1 MKMYRPH
8 RLCPRNSKPKEPSL
22 YRSLCVSILCMFLST
37 VMLVGTTFAWFHS
50 SAVSAVS
57 TITAGLNATASFV
70 TQEMVNSTKDGD
82 SLSWIPFDSYSV
94 NPFGSIPLSSNNA
107 KVVFLKL
114 ENKSSS
120 DIVYRFALNLLDDT
134 STDYSLS
141 NALYFG
147 FENIG
152 SLFGEV
158 TEKNFLSDAHIPG
171 MSTGADGTPTFT
183 FPATGSDGSPVDS
196 VDCLY
201 EHRCTDVQQDPA
213 SNISTVTYGG
223 KVHDVTV
230 SSNSTIYVAL
240 SLYTLNSTI
249 SNDYISIQLAMAVGQ
264 SELSEQLQPNV
275 VKYYTPPTVRNSE
288 ESSVEPMSSEQD
300 SDNSSSEE
308 SSIENPP
315 VPELPT
321 PADQQPTTGTNTTET
336 PTPPETPS
344 GSTTGTEGT
353 TGTSESGDTGT
364 TGTTGTTSDT
374 SGGGDTTVTENGS
387 ET

>member
-114 ENKSSS
+114 ENNS
-120 DIVYRFALNLLDDT
+120 DSEIVYRFALNLLDDT

-141 NALYFG
+141 KVLYFG
-147 FENIG
+147 FEGIS
-152 SLFGEV
+152 SLPEMGK
-158 TEKNFLSDAHIPG
+158 EKDFLSSYHIPG
-171 MSTGADGTPTFT
+171 TSADADGNSLTFT
-183 FPATGSDGSPVDS
+183 VPATGSDGSPVDS

-201 EHRCTDVQQDPA
+201 EHRCTNVQQDSA

-240 SLYTLNSTI
+240 SLYIPSTLDSTI
-249 SNDYISIQLAMAVGQ
+249 PNDYISIQLAMAVGQ
-264 SELSEQLQPNV
+264 YALSDQLQPNV
-275 VKYYTPPTVRNSE
+275 VKYYTPPTVRNPE
-288 ESSVEPMSSEQD
+288 ENNAKEPALTLAPDEAEQQQG
-300 SDNSSSEE
+300 EQQQG
-308 SSIENPP
+308 
-315 VPELPT
+315 
-321 PADQQPTTGTNTTET
+321 DQQQGDQQQGNQPQGNQQQGDQQQHE
-336 PTPPETPS
+336 
-344 GSTTGTEGT
+344 
-353 TGTSESGDTGT
+353 SENQ
-364 TGTTGTTSDT
+364 SDLPLPL
-374 SGGGDTTVTENGS
+374 ENLS
-387 ET
+387 

>member
-114 ENKSSS
+114 ENNSNSV
-120 DIVYRFALNLLDDT
+120 IVYRFALNLLDDT

-141 NALYFG
+141 KVLYFG
-147 FENIG
+147 FGGIDSSFEMAK
-152 SLFGEV
+152 
-158 TEKNFLSDAHIPG
+158 EKDFLSSSHIPG
-171 MSTGADGTPTFT
+171 MSTDTDGSLTFT
-183 FPATGSDGSPVDS
+183 VPATGSDGSPVDS

-201 EHRCTDVQQDPA
+201 EHRCTEVLQDSA
-213 SNISTVTYGG
+213 DNISTVTYGG

-230 SSNSTIYVAL
+230 SPNSITYVAL
-240 SLYTLNSTI
+240 SLYIPSTLDSTI
-249 SNDYISIQLAMAVGQ
+249 PNDCISIQLAMAVGQ
-264 SELSEQLQPNV
+264 SALSDQLQPNV
-275 VKYYTPPTVRNSE
+275 VKYYTPPTVRNSLAPDE
-288 ESSVEPMSSEQD
+288 AEQQQPQEQQPQEQQPQEQQPQEQQPQEQQPQEQQPQEQQPQEQQPQQEQQQEPS
-300 SDNSSSEE
+300 NSSPSAE
-308 SSIENPP
+308 SLS
-315 VPELPT
+315 
-321 PADQQPTTGTNTTET
+321 
-336 PTPPETPS
+336 
-344 GSTTGTEGT
+344 
-353 TGTSESGDTGT
+353 
-364 TGTTGTTSDT
+364 
-374 SGGGDTTVTENGS
+374 
-387 ET
+387 

>member
-70 TQEMVNSTKDGD
+70 TQEMVNSADGE

-114 ENKSSS
+114 ENNSNSV
-120 DIVYRFALNLLDDT
+120 IEYRFALNLLDDT
-134 STDYSLS
+134 STGYSLS
-141 NALYFG
+141 SALYFG
-147 FENIG
+147 FNNIG
-152 SLFGEV
+152 PLSGTE
-158 TEKNFLSDAHIPG
+158 TEKDFLSTAHIPG
-171 MSTGADGTPTFT
+171 MSTGADGNSLTFT
-183 FPATGSDGSPVDS
+183 VPATGSDDSPVDS

-201 EHRCTDVQQDPA
+201 EHRCTNVQQDSA

-230 SSNSTIYVAL
+230 SPNSTIYVAL

-249 SNDYISIQLAMAVGQ
+249 PNDYISIQLAMAVGQ
-264 SELSEQLQPNV
+264 SELSDQLQPNV
-275 VKYYTPPTVRNSE
+275 VKYYTPPTVRKAERQQGNQQQGNQQQGDQQQGDQQQGDQQQGDQQQGDQQQGDQQQGDQQQGDQQQHESE
-288 ESSVEPMSSEQD
+288 NQ
-300 SDNSSSEE
+300 SDLPLPL
-308 SSIENPP
+308 ENP
-315 VPELPT
+315 
-321 PADQQPTTGTNTTET
+321 
-336 PTPPETPS
+336 S
-344 GSTTGTEGT
+344 
-353 TGTSESGDTGT
+353 
-364 TGTTGTTSDT
+364 
-374 SGGGDTTVTENGS
+374 
-387 ET
+387 

>member
-114 ENKSSS
+114 ENNS
-120 DIVYRFALNLLDDT
+120 DSEIVYCFALNLLDDT
-134 STDYSLS
+134 STNYSLS
-141 NALYFG
+141 KVLYFG
-147 FENIG
+147 FEGIG
-152 SLFGEV
+152 SPFGTA
-158 TEKNFLSDAHIPG
+158 TEKGFLSAARIPG
-171 MSTGADGTPTFT
+171 MSTGADGTLTFT
-183 FPATGSDGSPVDS
+183 FPATDFDGSPVDS

-201 EHRCTDVQQDPA
+201 EHRCTEVLQDSA
-213 SNISTVTYGG
+213 DNISTVTYGG

-230 SSNSTIYVAL
+230 SPNSTIYVAL

-249 SNDYISIQLAMAVGQ
+249 PNDYISIQLAMAVGQ
-264 SELSEQLQPNV
+264 SALSDQLQPNV

-288 ESSVEPMSSEQD
+288 ENNAKEPALTLAPDEAEQQQG
-300 SDNSSSEE
+300 
-308 SSIENPP
+308 
-315 VPELPT
+315 
-321 PADQQPTTGTNTTET
+321 DQQQGDQQQGDQQQGDQQQGDQQQGNQPQGNQQQGNQQQGDQQQHE
-336 PTPPETPS
+336 
-344 GSTTGTEGT
+344 
-353 TGTSESGDTGT
+353 SENQ
-364 TGTTGTTSDT
+364 SDLPLPL
-374 SGGGDTTVTENGS
+374 ENLS
-387 ET
+387 

>member
-50 SAVSAVS
+50 SAISAVS
-57 TITAGLNATASFV
+57 TITAGFNATASFV

-134 STDYSLS
+134 STNYSLS
-141 NALYFG
+141 KVLYFG
-147 FENIG
+147 FEGIDSPPEMG
-152 SLFGEV
+152 K
-158 TEKNFLSDAHIPG
+158 EKGFLSSSHIPG
-171 MSTGADGTPTFT
+171 TPTGADGTLTFT
-183 FPATGSDGSPVDS
+183 FPATDSDGSPVDS

-201 EHRCTDVQQDPA
+201 EHRCTEVLQDSA
-213 SNISTVTYGG
+213 DNISTVTYGG

-230 SSNSTIYVAL
+230 SPNSTIYVAL
-240 SLYTLNSTI
+240 SLYIPSASNFTI
-249 SNDYISIQLAMAVGQ
+249 TNDYISIQLAMAVGQ
-264 SELSEQLQPNV
+264 SALFDQLQPNV
-275 VKYYTPPTVRNSE
+275 VKYYTPPTVRNSDE
-288 ESSVEPMSSEQD
+288 AEQQQG
-300 SDNSSSEE
+300 
-308 SSIENPP
+308 
-315 VPELPT
+315 
-321 PADQQPTTGTNTTET
+321 DQQQEDQQQGDQQQGDQQQGDRQQGDQQQGDQQQGDQQQGNQQQGNQQQGNQQQGDQQQGDQQQHE
-336 PTPPETPS
+336 
-344 GSTTGTEGT
+344 
-353 TGTSESGDTGT
+353 SENQ
-364 TGTTGTTSDT
+364 SDLPLPL
-374 SGGGDTTVTENGS
+374 ENLS
-387 ET
+387 

>member
-57 TITAGLNATASFV
+57 TITAGFNATASFV

-94 NPFGSIPLSSNNA
+94 NPFGSIPLSCNNA

-134 STDYSLS
+134 STGYSLS
-141 NALYFG
+141 SALYFG
-147 FENIG
+147 FKNIG
-152 SLFGEV
+152 PLSGTE
-158 TEKNFLSDAHIPG
+158 TEKVFLSTAHIPG
-171 MSTGADGTPTFT
+171 MSTGADGNSLTFT
-183 FPATGSDGSPVDS
+183 VPATGSDGSPVDS

-201 EHRCTDVQQDPA
+201 EHRCTEVLQDSA
-213 SNISTVTYGG
+213 DNISTVTYGG
-223 KVHDVTV
+223 KVHDVAV

-240 SLYTLNSTI
+240 SLYIPSASNFTI
-249 SNDYISIQLAMAVGQ
+249 TNDYISIQLAMAVGQ
-264 SELSEQLQPNV
+264 SALSDQLQPNV
-275 VKYYTPPTVRNSE
+275 VKYYTPPTVRNPE
-288 ESSVEPMSSEQD
+288 ENNAKEPALTLAPDEAEQQQG
-300 SDNSSSEE
+300 EQQQGE
-308 SSIENPP
+308 QQQG
-315 VPELPT
+315 
-321 PADQQPTTGTNTTET
+321 DQQQGEQQQGEQQQGDQQQGDQQQGDQQQGDQQQGNQPQGNQQQGDQQQHE
-336 PTPPETPS
+336 
-344 GSTTGTEGT
+344 
-353 TGTSESGDTGT
+353 SENQ
-364 TGTTGTTSDT
+364 SDLPLPL
-374 SGGGDTTVTENGS
+374 ENLS
-387 ET
+387 

>member
-50 SAVSAVS
+50 SAISAVS

-70 TQEMVNSTKDGD
+70 TQEMVNSADGE

-114 ENKSSS
+114 ENKSDS

-134 STDYSLS
+134 STNYSLS
-141 NALYFG
+141 KVLYFG
-147 FENIG
+147 FEGIG
-152 SLFGEV
+152 SPSGTA
-158 TEKNFLSDAHIPG
+158 TEKDFLSAAHIPG
-171 MSTGADGTPTFT
+171 MSTGADGTLTFT
-183 FPATGSDGSPVDS
+183 FPATDSDGSPVDS

-201 EHRCTDVQQDPA
+201 EHLYTEVQQDSA
-213 SNISTVTYGG
+213 NNMISVVTYGG
-223 KVHDVTV
+223 KVHGVTV

-249 SNDYISIQLAMAVGQ
+249 PNDYISIQLAMAVGQ
-264 SELSEQLQPNV
+264 SALSDQLQPNV

-288 ESSVEPMSSEQD
+288 ENNAAEQQQG
-300 SDNSSSEE
+300 
-308 SSIENPP
+308 
-315 VPELPT
+315 
-321 PADQQPTTGTNTTET
+321 DQQQGNQQQ
-336 PTPPETPS
+336 
-344 GSTTGTEGT
+344 GDQQQGNQQQGDQQQ
-353 TGTSESGDTGT
+353 GDQQQGDQQQGDQQQGDQQQGDQQQGDQQQGDQQQHESKNQ
-364 TGTTGTTSDT
+364 SDLPLPL
-374 SGGGDTTVTENGS
+374 ENLS
-387 ET
+387 

>member
-50 SAVSAVS
+50 SAISAVS

-70 TQEMVNSTKDGD
+70 TQEMVNSADGK

-114 ENKSSS
+114 ENNSDS

-134 STDYSLS
+134 STNYSLS
-141 NALYFG
+141 KVLYFG
-147 FENIG
+147 FEGIG
-152 SLFGEV
+152 SPSETD
-158 TEKNFLSDAHIPG
+158 TEKGFLYSAHIPG
-171 MSTGADGTPTFT
+171 MSTGADGTLTFT

-201 EHRCTDVQQDPA
+201 EHRCTEVLQDSA
-213 SNISTVTYGG
+213 DNISTVTYGG

-230 SSNSTIYVAL
+230 SPNSTIYVAL
-240 SLYTLNSTI
+240 SLYIPSASNFTI
-249 SNDYISIQLAMAVGQ
+249 TNDYISIQLAMAVGQ
-264 SELSEQLQPNV
+264 SALSDQLQPNV
-275 VKYYTPPTVRNSE
+275 VKYYTPPTVRNPE
-288 ESSVEPMSSEQD
+288 ENNAKEPALTLAPDEAEQQQG
-300 SDNSSSEE
+300 EQQQG
-308 SSIENPP
+308 
-315 VPELPT
+315 
-321 PADQQPTTGTNTTET
+321 DQQQGDQQQGEQQQGEQQQGEQQQGDQQQGDQQQGNQPQGNQQQGNQQQGDQQQHE
-336 PTPPETPS
+336 
-344 GSTTGTEGT
+344 
-353 TGTSESGDTGT
+353 SENQ
-364 TGTTGTTSDT
+364 SDLPLPL
-374 SGGGDTTVTENGS
+374 ENLS
-387 ET
+387 

>member
-50 SAVSAVS
+50 SAISAVS
-57 TITAGLNATASFV
+57 TITAGFNATASFV

-120 DIVYRFALNLLDDT
+120 GIVYRFALNLLDDT
-134 STDYSLS
+134 STGYSLS
-141 NALYFG
+141 SALYFG
-147 FENIG
+147 FKNIG
-152 SLFGEV
+152 PLSGTE
-158 TEKNFLSDAHIPG
+158 TEKDFLSAAHIPG
-171 MSTGADGTPTFT
+171 MSTGADGNSLTFT
-183 FPATGSDGSPVDS
+183 VPATGSDGSPVDS

-201 EHRCTDVQQDPA
+201 EHRCTNVQQDSA
-213 SNISTVTYGG
+213 DNISTVTYGG
-223 KVHDVTV
+223 KVHGVTV

-249 SNDYISIQLAMAVGQ
+249 PNDYISIQLAMAVGQ
-264 SELSEQLQPNV
+264 SALSDQLQPNV
-275 VKYYTPPTVRNSE
+275 VKYYTPPTVRNLDE
-288 ESSVEPMSSEQD
+288 AEQQQG
-300 SDNSSSEE
+300 
-308 SSIENPP
+308 
-315 VPELPT
+315 
-321 PADQQPTTGTNTTET
+321 DQQQEDQQQEDQQQGDQQQGDQQQGDQQQHE
-336 PTPPETPS
+336 
-344 GSTTGTEGT
+344 
-353 TGTSESGDTGT
+353 SENQ
-364 TGTTGTTSDT
+364 SDLPLPL
-374 SGGGDTTVTENGS
+374 ENLS
-387 ET
+387 

>member
-50 SAVSAVS
+50 SAISAVS
-57 TITAGLNATASFV
+57 TITAGFNATASFV

-120 DIVYRFALNLLDDT
+120 GIVYRFALNLLDDT
-134 STDYSLS
+134 STGYSLS
-141 NALYFG
+141 SALYFG
-147 FENIG
+147 FKNIG
-152 SLFGEV
+152 PLSGTE
-158 TEKNFLSDAHIPG
+158 TEKDFLSAAHIPG
-171 MSTGADGTPTFT
+171 MSTGADGNSLTFT
-183 FPATGSDGSPVDS
+183 VPATGSDGSPVDS

-201 EHRCTDVQQDPA
+201 EHRCTNVQQDSA
-213 SNISTVTYGG
+213 DNISTVTYGG
-223 KVHDVTV
+223 KVHGVTV

-249 SNDYISIQLAMAVGQ
+249 PNDYISIQLAMAVGQ
-264 SELSEQLQPNV
+264 SALSDQLQPNV
-275 VKYYTPPTVRNSE
+275 VKYYTPPTVRNLDE
-288 ESSVEPMSSEQD
+288 AEQQQG
-300 SDNSSSEE
+300 
-308 SSIENPP
+308 
-315 VPELPT
+315 
-321 PADQQPTTGTNTTET
+321 DQQQGDQQQGDQQQGDQQQGDQQQGDQQQHE
-336 PTPPETPS
+336 
-344 GSTTGTEGT
+344 
-353 TGTSESGDTGT
+353 SENQ
-364 TGTTGTTSDT
+364 SDLPLPL
-374 SGGGDTTVTENGS
+374 ENLS
-387 ET
+387 

>member
-8 RLCPRNSKPKEPSL
+8 RLCPRDSKPKEPSL

-50 SAVSAVS
+50 SAISAVS

-70 TQEMVNSTKDGD
+70 TQEMVNSADGE

-114 ENKSSS
+114 ENKSDS
-120 DIVYRFALNLLDDT
+120 DIEYRFALNLLDDT

-152 SLFGEV
+152 SPSEPD
-158 TEKNFLSDAHIPG
+158 TEKGFLSSAHIPG
-171 MSTGADGTPTFT
+171 TSAGADGALTFIV
-183 FPATGSDGSPVDS
+183 PATGSDGSPVDS

-201 EHRCTDVQQDPA
+201 EHRCTEVQQDSA
-213 SNISTVTYGG
+213 NNMISVVTYGG
-223 KVHDVTV
+223 KVHGVTV
-230 SSNSTIYVAL
+230 SSTSTIYVAL

-249 SNDYISIQLAMAVGQ
+249 PNDYISIQLAMAVGQ
-264 SELSEQLQPNV
+264 SALSDQLQPNV
-275 VKYYTPPTVRNSE
+275 VKYYTPPTVRNSDE
-288 ESSVEPMSSEQD
+288 AEQQQG
-300 SDNSSSEE
+300 
-308 SSIENPP
+308 
-315 VPELPT
+315 
-321 PADQQPTTGTNTTET
+321 DQQQGDQQQGDQQQGDQQQGDQQQGDQQQGDQQQHE
-336 PTPPETPS
+336 
-344 GSTTGTEGT
+344 
-353 TGTSESGDTGT
+353 SENQ
-364 TGTTGTTSDT
+364 SDLPLPL
-374 SGGGDTTVTENGS
+374 ENLS
-387 ET
+387 

>member
-152 SLFGEV
+152 SPSETE
-158 TEKNFLSDAHIPG
+158 TEKNFLSTAHIPG
-171 MSTGADGTPTFT
+171 MSTGADGNSLTFT
-183 FPATGSDGSPVDS
+183 VPATGSDGSPVDS

-201 EHRCTDVQQDPA
+201 EHRCTNVQQDSA

-240 SLYTLNSTI
+240 SLYIPSTLDSTI
-249 SNDYISIQLAMAVGQ
+249 PNDYISIQLAMAVGQ
-264 SELSEQLQPNV
+264 YALSDQLQPNV
-275 VKYYTPPTVRNSE
+275 VKYYTPPTVRNSDE
-288 ESSVEPMSSEQD
+288 AEQQQG
-300 SDNSSSEE
+300 
-308 SSIENPP
+308 
-315 VPELPT
+315 
-321 PADQQPTTGTNTTET
+321 DQQQGDQQQGNQQQEQQQEQPQQEQ
-336 PTPPETPS
+336 PQEQPPQEQPPQEQPQQEQQQEPS
-344 GSTTGTEGT
+344 
-353 TGTSESGDTGT
+353 TSSPF
-364 TGTTGTTSDT
+364 S
-374 SGGGDTTVTENGS
+374 ENLS
-387 ET
+387 

>member
-50 SAVSAVS
+50 SAISAVS
-57 TITAGLNATASFV
+57 TITAGFNATASFV

-134 STDYSLS
+134 STGYSLS
-141 NALYFG
+141 SALYFG
-147 FENIG
+147 FKNIDPLSG
-152 SLFGEV
+152 TE
-158 TEKNFLSDAHIPG
+158 TEKDFLSTAHIPG
-171 MSTGADGTPTFT
+171 MSTGADGNSLTFT
-183 FPATGSDGSPVDS
+183 VPATGSDGSPVDS

-201 EHRCTDVQQDPA
+201 EHRCTNVQQDSA

-240 SLYTLNSTI
+240 SLYIPSTLDSTI
-249 SNDYISIQLAMAVGQ
+249 PNDYISIQLAMAVGQ
-264 SELSEQLQPNV
+264 SALSDQLQPNV
-275 VKYYTPPTVRNSE
+275 VKYYTPPTVRNSNE
-288 ESSVEPMSSEQD
+288 AEQQQG
-300 SDNSSSEE
+300 
-308 SSIENPP
+308 
-315 VPELPT
+315 
-321 PADQQPTTGTNTTET
+321 DQQQGDQQQGDQQQHE
-336 PTPPETPS
+336 
-344 GSTTGTEGT
+344 
-353 TGTSESGDTGT
+353 SENQ
-364 TGTTGTTSDT
+364 SDLPLPL
-374 SGGGDTTVTENGS
+374 ENLS
-387 ET
+387 

>member
-120 DIVYRFALNLLDDT
+120 DIVYCFALNLLDDT

-152 SLFGEV
+152 SPSETD
-158 TEKNFLSDAHIPG
+158 TEKGFLSSAHIPG
-171 MSTGADGTPTFT
+171 TSAGADGTLTFT
-183 FPATGSDGSPVDS
+183 SPATDSDGSPVDS

-201 EHRCTDVQQDPA
+201 EHRCTEVLQDSA
-213 SNISTVTYGG
+213 DNISTVTYGG

-230 SSNSTIYVAL
+230 SPNSTIYVAL

-249 SNDYISIQLAMAVGQ
+249 PNDYISIQLAMAVGQ
-264 SELSEQLQPNV
+264 SALSDQLQPNV

-288 ESSVEPMSSEQD
+288 ESSVEPATFMSAEQD

-308 SSIENPP
+308 SSIEKPP

-321 PADQQPTTGTNTTET
+321 PAGQQPTTDTNTTET
-336 PTPPETPS
+336 PASPDPSSGSAVEAENNTKLPASGTADNVDSNSGGDNPAAESSPET
-344 GSTTGTEGT
+344 
-353 TGTSESGDTGT
+353 
-364 TGTTGTTSDT
+364 
-374 SGGGDTTVTENGS
+374 
-387 ET
+387 